1 MLQLQIVAFS
11 ISRLKSRWSSS
22 VVERKNKVYSN
33 NAHTLDELQHNICD
47 TVTSVE
53 VIELKLVPN
62 NLFKRF
68 EFCLRRDGRL
78 LNIFYHGPFF

>member
-11 ISRLKSRWSSS
+11 ICILKSLWSLS
-22 VVERKNKVYSN
+22 VEERKNKVYSN
-33 NAHTLDELQHNICD
+33 TPHTLDELQHNICD

-53 VIELKLVPN
+53 VIELKLVSN

-68 EFCLRRDGRL
+68 EICLRRYWRHFEHQL
-78 LNIFYHGPFF
+78 